1 MKKVCVIG
9 LGYIG
14 LPTACILSS
23 KGFKV
28 IGVDINQKLVEELN
42 QVNIDPLEP
51 GLAGLANAAIKSGN
65 FIPKISPEEADVF
78 MICVPTPL
86 TNENKADLSYIKTAA
101 KSRRL

>member
-28 IGVDINQKLVEELN
+28 IGVDINQKLVKKLN
-42 QVNIDPLEP
+42 KFTRVL
-51 GLAGLANAAIKSGN
+51 
-65 FIPKISPEEADVF
+65 
-78 MICVPTPL
+78 
-86 TNENKADLSYIKTAA
+86 
-101 KSRRL
+101 